1 MTDTTV
7 CYCIDVTESEI
18 VQAIR
23 DGARTLKD
31 IQRMTKACTGSQ
43 CKEKNPKGQCCSA
56 DILALIKRETGTAP
70 AAKHCRCESGAGKS
84 RQDGSE

>member
-7 CYCIDVTESEI
+7 CYCIGVTESEI

-31 IQRMTKACTGSQ
+31 IQRMTKACTGNQ

-70 AAKHCRCESGAGKS
+70 SAKCCCCESGRPPK
-84 RQDGSE
+84 RELE